1 MIKTSIRILSLIISA
16 IMIFSMFGCSFKKGT
31 AEVSDKDGG
40 KIDVEAQTNADGDLV
55 IVNEVTDKD
64 GNKTEVTEIVDS
76 TGVDKL
82 IPASSGVTK
91 RENFVE
97 IAKQNYSMP
106 EDVAESVV
114 KDEENWKEFYVTEYI
129 RNKSDKHMAYN
140 SIRIENN
147 GENGLWLSKDL
158 QADYTIAPGTSDMIN
173 IWVLADVS
181 KFEDDDAIDAAFLK
195 TKFNLV
201 YTLIDDYMA
210 DVEWDKS
217 DVKELVIH

>member
-16 IMIFSMFGCSFKKGT
+16 VMIFSMFGCSFKKGT

-40 KIDVEAQTNADGDLV
+40 AVNVEGQTNADGDLV

-76 TGVDKL
+76 MGVDHL
-82 IPASSGVTK
+82 VSASSGVTK

-97 IAKQNYSMP
+97 VAKQTYNMP

-114 KDEENWKEFYVTEYI
+114 KKEENWKEFYVTEYI
-129 RNKSDKHMAYN
+129 QNKSDKHMAYN
-140 SIRIENN
+140 SIRILNN

-181 KFEDDDAIDAAFLK
+181 KFEDDETMEEAFK
-195 TKFNLV
+195 NTKFNLV

-210 DVEWDKS
+210 DVDWDKS